1 MTDLN
6 QEHRAYDLLQWAPYS
21 LPGFFDDDLAVVG
34 YYTEIQTQKSDA
46 ALKAWDDEHPFVS
59 SSELMAFKELERQG
73 VYSES
78 DFYSPLKAKDGAYS
92 EQLKRRAAPR
102 VIDSSSS
109 PRRESDSGGE
119 GTGLDAFDAKQVL
132 RARRPRRR
140 TRS

>member
-6 QEHRAYDLLQWAPYS
+6 QEQRAYDLLQWVPYS

-46 ALKAWDDEHPFVS
+46 ALKAWDDHHPFVS
-59 SSELMAFKELERQG
+59 SSELTAFRELERLG
-73 VYSES
+73 VYSDS
-78 DFYSPLKAKDGAYS
+78 DFYSPSKAKDGAYS
-92 EQLKRRAAPR
+92 EQLKQRAAPR
-102 VIDSSSS
+102 VVDSSSP

-119 GTGLDAFDAKQVL
+119 RTGLDAFDAKQVL

>member
-6 QEHRAYDLLQWAPYS
+6 QEQRAYDLLQWVPYS

-34 YYTEIQTQKSDA
+34 HYTEVQTQKSDA
-46 ALKAWDDEHPFVS
+46 ALKAWDDDHPLVS
-59 SSELMAFKELERQG
+59 SSELTAFKELERLS
-73 VYSES
+73 VYSDS
-78 DFYSPLKAKDGAYS
+78 DFYSPSKAKDGAYS
-92 EQLKRRAAPR
+92 EQLKQRAAPR
-102 VIDSSSS
+102 VINSSSP

-119 GTGLDAFDAKQVL
+119 GTGLDASYAKQSF

>member
-6 QEHRAYDLLQWAPYS
+6 QEQRAYDLLQWVPYS

-46 ALKAWDDEHPFVS
+46 ALKAWDDDHPFVS
-59 SSELMAFKELERQG
+59 SSELTAFRELERLG
-73 VYSES
+73 VYSDQ
-78 DFYSPLKAKDGAYS
+78 DFFSVSMAKNGAYS
-92 EQLKRRAAPR
+92 EQLKTRAAPR
-102 VIDSSSS
+102 VIDSSSP
-109 PRRESDSGGE
+109 PRRESNSGGE
-119 GTGLDAFDAKQVL
+119 GTGLDASYAKQSF